1 MNGPTIHKSSSTSR
15 RLISEKSMGIF
26 KAILTSL
33 LLGQTFNYILKV
45 YHILRHKGDEK
56 ARRLDENSDDRSFLP
71 HLHITRADYRIDI
84 NGTKLLDSKFH
95 GNIYL
100 NTDNV

>member
-15 RLISEKSMGIF
+15 HLITEKSMGIF

-33 LLGQTFNYILKV
+33 FWGQTFNYILKV

-56 ARRLDENSDDRSFLP
+56 DRRLDENLP
-71 HLHITRADYRIDI
+71 QEQIIVLILM
-84 NGTKLLDSKFH
+84 G
-95 GNIYL
+95 L
-100 NTDNV
+100 NY

>member
-33 LLGQTFNYILKV
+33 FWGQTFNYILKV
-45 YHILRHKGDEK
+45 YHTLRHKGDEK
-56 ARRLDENSDDRSFLP
+56 ARRLDENSDEASY
-71 HLHITRADYRIDI
+71 HIYISQEQI
-84 NGTKLLDSKFH
+84 IVLILMG
-95 GNIYL
+95 L
-100 NTDNV
+100 NY